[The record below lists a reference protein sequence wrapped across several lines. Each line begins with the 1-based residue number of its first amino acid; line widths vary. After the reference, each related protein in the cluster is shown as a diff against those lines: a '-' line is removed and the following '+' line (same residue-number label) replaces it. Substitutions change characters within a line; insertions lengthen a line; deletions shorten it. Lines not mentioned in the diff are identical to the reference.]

1 MGEALSQ
8 FVEEAQH
15 LSSSFDSATVFSIAG
30 WDVSQYVLYMFIAL
44 VLVLLI
50 VLISGRKLELIPH
63 KKFTATVEYGYNF
76 IRESVGADVIGEGF
90 KKHIPFLATLF
101 FMILIANVIGLIP
114 GAKAAMGTISITWA
128 LAAISFIYFNFYGLK
143 ELGVFRY
150 MKSFAPSGVPAPM
163 VPVIWFLEFVSMVIR
178 VLTLAVRLYGN
189 MLAGHMVL
197 ADILTGNHHLLAVC
211 GIQYGLRNRTSC
223 SSLVLL
229 TVLYVCSRNFGCILA
244 GICIHHPVF
253 FLHRHGNPSSLIKKK
268 QFWLAPEYRALAAY
282 QPLLSCRITLVLQLV
297 HKNLQLKGNKDGG

>member
-189 MLAGHMVL
+189 MFAGHMILGIFAIMTQFFILDLISFANPAGVAAIAWAVFLVAMYALECLVAFLQAYVFSVL
-197 ADILTGNHHLLAVC
+197 TAVYVGLA
-211 GIQYGLRNRTSC
+211 QSE
-223 SSLVLL
+223 
-229 TVLYVCSRNFGCILA
+229 
-244 GICIHHPVF
+244 H
-253 FLHRHGNPSSLIKKK
+253 
-268 QFWLAPEYRALAAY
+268 
-282 QPLLSCRITLVLQLV
+282 
-297 HKNLQLKGNKDGG
+297 